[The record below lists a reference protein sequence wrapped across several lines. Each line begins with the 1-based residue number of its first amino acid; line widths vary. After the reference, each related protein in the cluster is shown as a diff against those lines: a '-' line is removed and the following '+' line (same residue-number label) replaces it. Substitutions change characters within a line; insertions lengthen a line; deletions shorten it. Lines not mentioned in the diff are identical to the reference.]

1 LRGGDPRR
9 RLLWNL
15 AAAAIFG
22 LALVTPFHEV
32 WQHSPREVVPM
43 FPRFEGKLT
52 RARNF
57 WRWIGETETHFVAWQ
72 VARNARTLLTRPADL
87 FDTEQCHPTRKML
100 ALGEPMIAL
109 GVVGMPFAM
118 LLHDPLVIYNLVL
131 VCVIFLSAMAMYLL
145 VKEWTGLPA
154 AGLVAGLLYAFH
166 PDKIG
171 DINHYYIHDTLWTV
185 LALLFARRL
194 FVRGCWRDALGL
206 SLSCTMQMGG
216 SFYPFVAAAVLAVP
230 FSLWL
235 IWGHGVRHLRI
246 GPCAVAALLMAL
258 GAFAVFGPYL
268 ETHAGSL
275 LADRTQESV
284 FAVWKGVLP
293 GGARFPGWLAIA
305 LAVAAFARGRERALA
320 GIDGDPRWALAA
332 GAVLISMMAIS
343 NSSSLV
349 APPLYAALSSFV
361 PGLDSVRRPNE
372 ILSGLYICVFILAG
386 LGCASVLRSI
396 PARFVAA
403 ATAVL
408 VLGAYV
414 ATLRPAS
421 LGLESRV
428 VYRALRLRPPQA
440 EIDFFRVLEE
450 RGDSGPL
457 LETPK
462 GSFSV
467 EADRVL
473 LSGYHRR
480 RTSSCVNSLQ
490 PEAAEV
496 EQLIEQL
503 PGRAALVRLRDLG
516 FTTIVSHH
524 GPLRRGLSARAA
536 ELAKAAEGP
545 NAPLRRIHGIETM
558 TAYEIVAPESRPGRA
573 GTVMGAKTELPSGST
588 GSH

>member
-1 LRGGDPRR
+1 VTTSPRGEGPQRP
-9 RLLWNL
+9 LLWNL
-15 AAAAIFG
+15 AAVAIFG

-57 WRWIGETETHFVAWQ
+57 WRWIGETETRFVAWQ
-72 VARNARTLLTRPADL
+72 VGRNARTLVARPADL
-87 FDTEQCHPTRKML
+87 FNTEQCHPTRNML
-100 ALGEPMIAL
+100 VLGEPMIAL

-118 LLHDPLVIYNLVL
+118 LVDDPLVIYNLVL

-194 FVRGCWRDALGL
+194 FARGWWRDGLGLGL
-206 SLSCTMQMGG
+206 SCAMQMGG
-216 SFYPFVAAAVLAVP
+216 SFYPLLSAVVLAVP
-230 FSLWL
+230 LSLWL
-235 IWGHGVRHLRI
+235 IRGYGVRHLRV
-246 GPCAVAALLMAL
+246 GPCALAALLMAL
-258 GAFAVFGPYL
+258 GALAVFGPYL
-268 ETHAGSL
+268 ETHAAGL

-284 FAVWKGVLP
+284 FAVWEGLLP

-305 LAVAAFARGRERALA
+305 LALAAFARGRKRALA

-332 GAVLISMMAIS
+332 GVVLISLMAVS
-343 NSSSLV
+343 NSSSRV
-349 APPLYAALSSFV
+349 APPVYAALSSLV

-372 ILSGLYICVFILAG
+372 ILSGLYVCVSILAG

-396 PARFVAA
+396 PARFVAV
-403 ATAVL
+403 ATAAL

-428 VYRALRLRPPQA
+428 VYRAMKVRPPQA

-450 RGDSGPL
+450 HGNSGPL

-462 GSFSV
+462 GAFSV

-480 RTSSCVNSLQ
+480 RTSSCVNALQ
-490 PEAAEV
+490 PEAAEI
-496 EQLIEQL
+496 EQLIQQL
-503 PGRAALVRLRDLG
+503 PGREALVRLRELG
-516 FTTIVSHH
+516 FTTVVSHH
-524 GPLRRGLSARAA
+524 GPLLRGRPARAG

-545 NAPLRRIHGIETM
+545 DARLRRIHGIETM
-558 TAYEIVAPESRPGRA
+558 TAYEIVG
-573 GTVMGAKTELPSGST
+573 SGS
-588 GSH
+588 